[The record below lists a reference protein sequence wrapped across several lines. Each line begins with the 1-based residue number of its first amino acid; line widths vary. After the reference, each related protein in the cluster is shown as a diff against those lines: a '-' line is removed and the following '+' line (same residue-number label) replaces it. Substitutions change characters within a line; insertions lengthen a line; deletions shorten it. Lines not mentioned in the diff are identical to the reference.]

1 MMSLCQAAMA
11 KSPWGTFLARVKI
24 LIIQFR
30 CFVSFYAKKAEQKDF
45 WRQLSPLPSSGR
57 CGRRWVGTAVSVPS
71 WAIPIVRGGLA
82 GAIFD
87 CRMGTPTWATF
98 FWGES
103 SSVSSPGRRKSSFVP
118 RLAWGQ
124 GLSLQPSPGEF
135 GLSANKL
142 LFVVRFCRIFRA
154 ASVFLCDS
162 FVWLALQK
170 SILLCDCIC
179 FNDCFPRVVIM
190 KTLHVFL
197 HVLSPESALF
207 FWHV

>member
-1 MMSLCQAAMA
+1 MLKEQSIRIFG
-11 KSPWGTFLARVKI
+11 GTCPPFHHLA
-24 LIIQFR
+24 
-30 CFVSFYAKKAEQKDF
+30 D
-45 WRQLSPLPSSGR
+45 
-57 CGRRWVGTAVSVPS
+57 VGGVGLALQWAVSVPS

-87 CRMGTPTWATF
+87 CRMGTPTWGTF

-118 RLAWGQ
+118 RLSWGR

-135 GLSANKL
+135 GWSANKL

-154 ASVFLCDS
+154 ASVVLCDS

-170 SILLCDCIC
+170 SILLCDCFC
-179 FNDCFPRVVIM
+179 FNDCFPSVVIM
-190 KTLHVFL
+190 KILHVLL
-197 HVLSPESALF
+197 HVLSPESALVLLACLENIRHLN
-207 FWHV
+207 WTV